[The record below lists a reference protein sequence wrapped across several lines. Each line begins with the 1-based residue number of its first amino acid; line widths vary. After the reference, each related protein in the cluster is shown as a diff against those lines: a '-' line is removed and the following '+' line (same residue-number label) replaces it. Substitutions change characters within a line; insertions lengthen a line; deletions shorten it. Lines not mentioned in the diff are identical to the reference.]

1 MKKPRNKTRSV
12 SIKRLTVGVVVMVF
26 AVASMIFG
34 KAVIPASAAT
44 ESELRAQAAALQ
56 EAINANNAKAKEL
69 STQVDS
75 LKRTVGSLNVQ
86 IAQATTQIEL
96 IDVKLKQLETDLENA
111 QTELERQKGLLKS
124 SMRALYKRGGA
135 STVELLVGSDSF
147 SDFINDQEYLE
158 RLKTGIQESTEKIIQ
173 LKLQI
178 QSQQDEQKTLK
189 LQQVGQRAGLEQN
202 KTEQANILSVTR
214 GEEARYKDL
223 VSKLKKEKAEA
234 DAALA
239 RAVSSGSY
247 RAAPVGPVVAGEVVG
262 GIGSSGLSSGPHL
275 HLEVRQGG
283 SIRNPAGYIQFQP
296 VRMPPAWMSQGYWN
310 ADPIYYSGHH
320 PGVDYAGPSGTPISA
335 IDDGYMY
342 RGCSNQI
349 LGTSNNAYGYVAIVE
364 HSSGAISIYAHMS
377 GGPSGCSY
385 NTYY

>member
-1 MKKPRNKTRSV
+1 
-12 SIKRLTVGVVVMVF
+12 
-26 AVASMIFG
+26 
-34 KAVIPASAAT
+34 
-44 ESELRAQAAALQ
+44 LQ

-69 STQVDS
+69 SAQVS
-75 LKRTVGSLNVQ
+75 TLKNTVAGLSIQ
-86 IAQATTQIEL
+86 INQATAQIQL
-96 IDVKLKQLETDLENA
+96 IDVKLQQLQTDLENA

-178 QSQQDEQKTLK
+178 QAQQDEQKSLK
-189 LQQVGQRAGLEQN
+189 AQQEAQRTVLEQN
-202 KTEQANILSVTR
+202 KTEQANLLSVTR

-239 RAVSSGSY
+239 RAIGSGSY
-247 RAAPVGPVVAGEVVG
+247 RTSPVGPVSAGDIVG

-283 SIRNPAGYIQFQP
+283 STRNPADYIQHQP
-296 VRMPPAWMSQGYWN
+296 VLMPPAWISQGYWN
-310 ADPIYYSGHH
+310 SDPIYYSGHH
-320 PGVDYAGPSGTPISA
+320 PGVDYAGPAGMAISA
-335 IDDGYMY
+335 IDSGYMY
-342 RGCSNQI
+342 RGCSNQV

-364 HSSGAISIYAHMS
+364 HNNGAISIYAHMS